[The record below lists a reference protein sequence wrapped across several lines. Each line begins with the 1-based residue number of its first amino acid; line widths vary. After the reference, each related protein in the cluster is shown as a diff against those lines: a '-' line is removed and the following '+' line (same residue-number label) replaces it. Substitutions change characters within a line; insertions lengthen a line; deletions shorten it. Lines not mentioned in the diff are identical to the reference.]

1 MKQMQEIAKN
11 EKKAGSINWPN
22 LVTCL
27 RIVLAFVV
35 FFLLLTSKNYYLCF
49 VLAILTIAGDYLDG
63 QLARSLNQASD
74 FGAWLDI
81 AADRLVEICF
91 WVVFSYLHWVS
102 PWIAIIFV
110 TRGILV
116 DGIRS
121 FAQQEGYT
129 AFGEKT
135 MMESGIGKFLVS
147 SRFSRVSYAVFK
159 AAAFGIVILAQ
170 AQTQLYLLGQILVY
184 IATFFCLVRGLPV
197 LIEGQK
203 YLRKG

>member
-1 MKQMQEIAKN
+1 MNNNSQ
-11 EKKAGSINWPN
+11 SINWPN
-22 LVTCL
+22 LVTTARML
-27 RIVLAFVV
+27 LAFIV
-35 FFLLLTSKNYYLCF
+35 FFLLLNTKNYYLCF
-49 VLAILTIAGDYLDG
+49 VLTLLTIAGDYLDG
-63 QLARSLNQASD
+63 LLARSLKQASV

-81 AADRLVEICF
+81 AADRLIEICY
-91 WVVFSYLHWVS
+91 WVVFCYLHWVS

-121 FAQQEGYT
+121 FAQGEGFT

-135 MMESGIGKFLVS
+135 MMESGLGKFLVS

-159 AAAFGIVILAQ
+159 AAAFGGIILAQ
-170 AQTQLYLLGQILVY
+170 AHTELNTTAQILVY
-184 IATFFCLVRGLPV
+184 GATFFCLIRGLPV

-203 YLRKG
+203 YLNKG